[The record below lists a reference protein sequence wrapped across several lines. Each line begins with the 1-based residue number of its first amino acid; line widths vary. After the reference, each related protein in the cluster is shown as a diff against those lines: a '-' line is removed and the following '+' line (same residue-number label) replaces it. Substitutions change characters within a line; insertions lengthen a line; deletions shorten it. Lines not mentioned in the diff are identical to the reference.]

1 MNTLAH
7 EIINYFD
14 DINMYYRIY
23 TAYELYNE
31 RHWHQGIEI
40 VYVVKG
46 KLKVYVGDNEYVLD
60 EKHFSVIN
68 SMEIHATKHIGETTI
83 LLLQIPHT
91 AIPKTDRINCRNHND
106 KEISAIFDKLISIYE
121 RKEKGYYL
129 EFNSVVFD
137 MLYKIFLKFGMVNVA
152 QDIILYENKEYITK
166 ISQVIDYVQEH
177 YMDVIT
183 LDDVSNLACYNKQY
197 FTRIFKKYMKITFL
211 EYLNSVRIRHIF
223 DELIY
228 TDTSISD
235 IAERNGFTNNK
246 NFQKA
251 FKKSYGCTP
260 SEMRKNYRKAND
272 LS

>member
-1 MNTLAH
+1 MDNLSH
-7 EIINYFD
+7 EIIDYFD
-14 DINMYYRIY
+14 DINMHYNIY

-46 KLKVYVGDNEYVLD
+46 QLRVYVNDNEYLLD
-60 EKHFSVIN
+60 EKCFSVIN

-91 AIPKTDRINCRNHND
+91 AIPKTDRINCRNHYD
-106 KEISAIFDKLISIYE
+106 EEISKIIERLISIYQN
-121 RKEKGYYL
+121 KEKGYYL

-137 MLYKIFLKFGMVNVA
+137 MLHKIFLKFGQINVN
-152 QDIILYENKEYITK
+152 QDVILFEDKEYITK
-166 ISQVIDYVQEH
+166 IGQVIDYVQEH

-183 LDDVSNLACYNKQY
+183 LDDVSSLACYNKQY
-197 FTRIFKKYMKITFL
+197 FTRIFKKHMKITFL

-228 TDTSISD
+228 TDTSISE

-246 NFQKA
+246 NFQKS

-260 SEMRKNYRKAND
+260 SEMRKRYREDNKN
-272 LS
+272 S